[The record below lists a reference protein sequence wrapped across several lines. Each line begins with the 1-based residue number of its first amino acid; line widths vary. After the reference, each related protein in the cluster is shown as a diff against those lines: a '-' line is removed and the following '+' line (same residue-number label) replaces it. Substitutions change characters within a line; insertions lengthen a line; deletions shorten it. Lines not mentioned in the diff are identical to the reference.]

1 MDIDSTASLVKMLD
15 ATAMCFFRIRSMVQ
29 TLVDEAIALRK
40 PLEKIFVVNIIHWDM
55 KVVIAT

>member
-40 PLEKIFVVNIIHWDM
+40 PLEKIFVVNIIH
-55 KVVIAT
+55 